1 MKARAVWGALIVAGV
16 GLVAVG
22 AAALAAWWS
31 LGRLLV
37 WPPSPEHEA
46 WALALLALAGWLWG
60 LVVWMGTRAS
70 ARRRMKALDRQA
82 QVAALTQ
89 QPVLTLDVRGRVNWV
104 NAALSQRTDRHGP
117 QAIGRE
123 LVQVLGLP
131 EGEARTELEQA
142 VGQGQALALACDGF
156 DLHGNPLAWQV
167 EMQPLRDTRDRWLG
181 AVVLALDGEALARAE
196 RERVAQQAQSARLHD
211 ELLTQLEAERQ
222 RRENEHAA
230 WLQEQARWD
239 AEQHAMAR
247 ARAEAEAQLD
257 RLHDEV
263 NALHEGLE
271 AAQTGTWQADL
282 RSQQVTM
289 DAAAIRLTGPA
300 AAVVLGGRPV
310 AQWADWLSPDD
321 WALARAQFLGLLA
334 GTATH
339 RDVVLRLRA
348 PGGEEGQAVWIKAAV
363 VAYGADGQ
371 AERLAGT
378 VQRVGEAAQGLQ
390 TQWQLLRDGEALHGA
405 ATFRLEESNLL
416 MQASPQ
422 FFHLQGRPAQAGE
435 MGWGQ
440 FVHQVADDV
449 QRRRLQNALDDA
461 LAEDAQGWDL
471 TLPLRT
477 ALGTAVWVR
486 CRAEPRA
493 TSDGERAWLG
503 VLQAVPAP
511 GRIDVAEGDAETDAE
526 RPTVPDALS
535 DALPDRSP
543 DRLSD
548 PLPDPL
554 PDRAAAQVRL
564 GRHYGTTARL
574 MAPALLALRQELA
587 RAPTGAARQVAAQR
601 VAMLARSLGAAPL
614 ADGLQAWDG
623 NDAELPEALQ
633 AALTTTAQALKGV

>member
-1 MKARAVWGALIVAGV
+1 MKARAVWGALIVGLSGLLATGV
-16 GLVAVG
+16 
-22 AAALAAWWS
+22 AALVAWWS

-46 WALALLALAGWLWG
+46 WALALLALAGWVWG
-60 LVVWMGTRAS
+60 LVVWAVTRAQ
-70 ARRRMKALDRQA
+70 ARRRTKALDRLA
-82 QVAALTQ
+82 QVATLTQ
-89 QPVLTLDVRGRVNWV
+89 QAVLTLDVRGRVNWV

-117 QAIGRE
+117 QAIDRE
-123 LVQVLGLP
+123 LAQVLGLP
-131 EGEARTELEQA
+131 EGEARTELEKV
-142 VGQGQALALACDGF
+142 VGQGQALALACEGT
-156 DLHGNPLAWQV
+156 DLHGNRVAWQV
-167 EMQPLRDTRDRWLG
+167 EMQPLRDARDRWLG
-181 AVVLALDGEALARAE
+181 AVVLALDGHDMARAE
-196 RERVAQQAQSARLHD
+196 RERVAQQVQAARLHD

-321 WALARAQFLGLLA
+321 WALARVQFLGLLA

-378 VQRVGEAAQGLQ
+378 VQRVSEAVQDLQ

-405 ATFRLEESNLL
+405 ATFRLEEGSLL
-416 MQASPQ
+416 MQASSQ

-440 FVHQVADDV
+440 FVHQVADDEH
-449 QRRRLQNALDDA
+449 RRRLQNALDNA
-461 LAEDAQGWDL
+461 LAEDDQGWDL

-477 ALGTAVWVR
+477 ALGPAVWVR

-493 TSDGERAWLG
+493 TGDGERAWLG

-511 GRIDVAEGDAETDAE
+511 GRIDVAESDSEADAEL
-526 RPTVPDALS
+526 PTVPDAL
-535 DALPDRSP
+535 
-543 DRLSD
+543 
-548 PLPDPL
+548 PDPV
-554 PDRAAAQVRL
+554 PDRAAAQARL
-564 GRHYGTTARL
+564 GAHYSATARL
-574 MAPALLALRQELA
+574 MAPTLLALRQEVA
-587 RAPTGAARQVAAQR
+587 QAQTIAARQAAAQR

-623 NDAELPEALQ
+623 NDA
-633 AALTTTAQALKGV
+633 